1 MNALGKHLPIL
12 ALALR
17 LLAGMRCGIALGS
30 NIENRLANLREG
42 GKRVCS
48 LHESGPRIRVS
59 SIYETTPVDCEPG
72 TMPYFN
78 AVMEINFTGP
88 PVALLDR
95 LLEIEQAMGRPSK
108 RPRNSP
114 RIIDLDVL
122 YAGNL
127 VLNNPEIIIPHP
139 RLHQR
144 RFVLAPL
151 AEIAT
156 DLVLPGQVRAV
167 GSLLAELDEPGQVTR
182 FGVPLFDRE

>member
-1 MNALGKHLPIL
+1 
-12 ALALR
+12 
-17 LLAGMRCGIALGS
+17 
-30 NIENRLANLREG
+30 
-42 GKRVCS
+42 
-48 LHESGPRIRVS
+48 
-59 SIYETTPVDCEPG
+59 
-72 TMPYFN
+72 
-78 AVMEINFTGP
+78 
-88 PVALLDR
+88 
-95 LLEIEQAMGRPSK
+95 LLEIEQTMGRPSK

-182 FGVPLFDRE
+182 LGVPLFDRE